1 MKTTYFVQLM
11 TNEDYDAYLRG
22 SYFYCVKEVTIDA
35 DNMEDAIA
43 QAKAMYPTM
52 VVNDHA
58 DTLEYRELQ
67 KAKAEDKRKKEE
79 AKRERKIANEKAK
92 AEAMG
97 MTEEEYKKEVNK
109 KRNLRRAEREVERLE
124 AELLEAKKKLKYLR
138 ERA

>member
-52 VVNDHA
+52 VANGHA

-79 AKRERKIANEKAK
+79 EAKARKKANEKAK

-97 MTEEEYKKEVNK
+97 MTEEEYKKEVNR